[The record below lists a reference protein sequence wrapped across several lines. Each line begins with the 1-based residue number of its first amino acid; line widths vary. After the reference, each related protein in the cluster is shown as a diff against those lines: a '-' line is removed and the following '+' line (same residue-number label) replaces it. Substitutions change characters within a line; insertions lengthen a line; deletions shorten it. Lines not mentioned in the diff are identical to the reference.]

1 MSKLI
6 FAMFFANISQ
16 RGTVQRMPHLL
27 SPVDDDVFEAL
38 QALAVPLVDDVNSV
52 LRRLLGLGPSGVSPT
67 TMAPGSSAAR
77 PSNRRPSSIRGETLA
92 DKEYEP
98 ALLKALSEAGGHAAA
113 SVVINRVGD
122 LLTDQFLA
130 ADLETLQS
138 GELRWRNRVQ
148 FARLRLVRSGHLKK
162 QSPRGIW
169 ELTDFGRKATTN
181 PGESK

>member
-1 MSKLI
+1 
-6 FAMFFANISQ
+6 
-16 RGTVQRMPHLL
+16 MPQLL
-27 SPVDDDVFEAL
+27 PPVDDDVFEAL

-52 LRRLLGLGPSGVSPT
+52 LRRLLGLAPSAGPPT
-67 TMAPGSSAAR
+67 KNALGSATAR
-77 PSNRRPSSIRGETLA
+77 PSSRRPSSIRGETLA

-98 ALLKALSEAGGHAAA
+98 ALLKALAEAGGHAAA

-122 LLTDQFLA
+122 LLADQFLT

-148 FARLRLVRSGHLKK
+148 FARLRLVRSGHMKK

-169 ELTDFGRKATTN
+169 ELTDFGRKAATN
-181 PGESK
+181 RGESK